1 MKEFEVLAVWLVF
14 LLFWFFYFCVCLW
27 FLLVFILVFFRVF
40 CLLGILCTIKK
51 VYGFVGNFPKFT
63 LRQMSIRKFPWPN
76 RLTKQ
81 IPQKDIWDT
90 GTQQAL
96 FILWWYCLWS
106 CMDHL
111 LLSFP
116 GEPWEPRL
124 SFVLQD
130 AGSHPGNEALRTFCC
145 TQPQLPASVP
155 WINTRLSC
163 WHLPNQSWSFNH
175 AQAVNSDTQ
184 EHP

>member
-14 LLFWFFYFCVCLW
+14 LLFWVFYFCVCLW
-27 FLLVFILVFFRVF
+27 FLLVSFYFVFFFRVF

-81 IPQKDIWDT
+81 IPQKDIWDIS
-90 GTQQAL
+90 TQQAL

-130 AGSHPGNEALRTFCC
+130 AGSHPGNGIWGLSAVHSHSC
-145 TQPQLPASVP
+145 LPVCPEQTLGSPAGIFQTSP
-155 WINTRLSC
+155 GLLTMHKL
-163 WHLPNQSWSFNH
+163 
-175 AQAVNSDTQ
+175 
-184 EHP
+184 